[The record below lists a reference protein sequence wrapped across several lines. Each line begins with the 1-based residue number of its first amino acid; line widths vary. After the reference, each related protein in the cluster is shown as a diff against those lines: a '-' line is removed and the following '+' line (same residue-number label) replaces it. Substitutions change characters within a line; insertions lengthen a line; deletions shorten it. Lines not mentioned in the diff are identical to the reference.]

1 MRRFCS
7 ERLHPLERPALLQTR
22 VGCTAADSA
31 RMTASAGV
39 LPRQRRLLKG
49 VFLSINFPRFINR
62 LKDISIVIS

>member
-1 MRRFCS
+1 MRRFCY
-7 ERLHPLERPALLQTR
+7 ERHHPVEGLLLTQ
-22 VGCTAADSA
+22 VGCIAADSA

-62 LKDISIVIS
+62 LKDISIAIS